1 MRENTCTVLVND
13 QPFSNLS
20 DTVQFCGAVCVT
32 YIYMLKINGYYDN
45 GLVTGVAAPF
55 FFN

>member
-1 MRENTCTVLVND
+1 MKYGLKLGRHQQRGGERVND

-32 YIYMLKINGYYDN
+32 YIYIYAKNKWL
-45 GLVTGVAAPF
+45 L
-55 FFN
+55 